1 MQFRLL
7 TNIAVSIT
15 ILVEDL
21 ICNSP
26 YLLLSLNLSSLSTFL
41 SSYYNQACQGH
52 VIVSARPNYFH
63 NSNK

>member
-52 VIVSARPNYFH
+52 DR
-63 NSNK
+63 KC